1 MADHRESQVL
11 GYILAALVVA
21 ISGIAVGL
29 ASTTPSR
36 ETEIAPSTGASETAP
51 AGVGSADAQK
61 STARP

>member
-29 ASTTPSR
+29 AST
-36 ETEIAPSTGASETAP
+36 APPIEVNSSDAGTAP
-51 AGVGSADAQK
+51 ADAH
-61 STARP
+61 SPD